1 MEKRGELKSRS
12 RWARVKRALCY
23 GILICFAL
31 LVTAFV
37 CLCLSMKSGIRRI
50 SALAMQ
56 EYSGDR
62 VEALMAYVSSQ
73 DHTLRERNRAIWAL
87 GLIGD
92 KRALPL
98 LEKSWTGRPCDHNTT
113 LCQGEVGKAIKKCK
127 GSTAKWSRFWT

>member
-1 MEKRGELKSRS
+1 METRDKPKSRS
-12 RWARVKRALCY
+12 RWARVKRRLCY

-31 LVTAFV
+31 LLAAFV
-37 CLCLSMKSGIRRI
+37 CLCLSIRSGVRRS

-56 EYSGDR
+56 EHPGDR

-73 DHTLRERNRAIWAL
+73 DHTLRERNRAVWAL

-98 LEKSWTGRPCDHNTT
+98 LEKYRTGRPCDHDTT
-113 LCQGEVGKAIKKCK
+113 LCQGEIGKAISKCK
-127 GSTAKWSRFWT
+127 GNTAKWSRFWT

>member
-1 MEKRGELKSRS
+1 METRDKPKSRS
-12 RWARVKRALCY
+12 RWARVKRRLCY

-31 LVTAFV
+31 LLAAFV
-37 CLCLSMKSGIRRI
+37 CLCLSIRSGVRRS

-56 EYSGDR
+56 EHPGDR

-73 DHTLRERNRAIWAL
+73 DHTLRERNRAVWAL

-98 LEKSWTGRPCDHNTT
+98 LEKYRTGRPCDHDTT
-113 LCQGEVGKAIKKCK
+113 LCQGE
-127 GSTAKWSRFWT
+127 